1 MYKRFF
7 CKITN
12 RYPISITNNAWNKM
26 TEILNKQNN
35 NNLFGFI
42 FSAKGGGCNGFNYD
56 LKLLNNNEFNNNKF
70 NNINKKRISI
80 LENNNTKLLVDPL
93 AEMYLIGTTIDY
105 INEDFNKGIF
115 ENKFIFKPDKKL
127 ASTCGCGTSFTPK

>member
-7 CKITN
+7 SEINK
-12 RYPISITNNAWNKM
+12 YPISITNNAWTKM
-26 TEILNKQNN
+26 SEIVNNQTN

-56 LKLLNNNEFNNNKF
+56 LKLLSNHEFNT
-70 NNINKKRISI
+70 ISKKRSSI

-93 AEMYLIGTTIDY
+93 SEMYLIGTTIDY
-105 INEDFNKGIF
+105 INEDFSKGIF
-115 ENKFIFKPDKKL
+115 ENKFVFKVDKKL
-127 ASTCGCGTSFTPK
+127 ASACGCGTSFTPK

>member
-7 CKITN
+7 SKTN
-12 RYPISITNNAWNKM
+12 NKYPISITINAWNKM

-56 LKLLNNNEFNNNKF
+56 LKLLNNNEYND
-70 NNINKKRISI
+70 INKKRISI

-115 ENKFIFKPDKKL
+115 GNKYIFKPDKKL
-127 ASTCGCGTSFTPK
+127 AYACGCGTSFTP

>member
-1 MYKRFF
+1 MYKRFLS
-7 CKITN
+7 IINN

-26 TEILNKQNN
+26 TYILNKQNN

-56 LKLLNNNEFNNNKF
+56 LKLLNNDEF

-80 LENNNTKLLVDPL
+80 LEKNKTKLLVDPL

-115 ENKFIFKPDKKL
+115 EKKFIFKPDKKL

>member
-1 MYKRFF
+1 M
-7 CKITN
+7 
-12 RYPISITNNAWNKM
+12 
-26 TEILNKQNN
+26 NKQSNS
-35 NNLFGFI
+35 NLFGFI

-56 LKLLNNNEFNNNKF
+56 LKLLNNDEFNN
-70 NNINKKRISI
+70 ISKKKLSI
-80 LENNNTKLLVDPL
+80 LENNNTTLLVDPF

-127 ASTCGCGTSFTPK
+127 AYTCGCGTSFTPK